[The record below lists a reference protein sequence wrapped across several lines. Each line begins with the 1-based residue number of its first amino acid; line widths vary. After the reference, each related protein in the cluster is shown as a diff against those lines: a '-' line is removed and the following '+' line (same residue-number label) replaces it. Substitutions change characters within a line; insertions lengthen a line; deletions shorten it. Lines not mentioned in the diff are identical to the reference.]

1 MAQKKG
7 SFHFPF
13 LFDFISFY
21 SMGKYQFAGF
31 MRRE

>member
-13 LFDFISFY
+13 LFDIKSFY
-21 SMGKYQFAGF
+21 SIGKYQFAGF
-31 MRRE
+31 ISRA

>member
-13 LFDFISFY
+13 FFDFILFY
-21 SMGKYQFAGF
+21 SIGKYQFSRFINFA
-31 MRRE
+31 